1 MQQTKSLRN
10 AKAAV
15 AAAAIMILVGSSVA
29 YASDA
34 QKAKTAF
41 HSGYEFQVYDP
52 SEPVVDT
59 SVNGTFID
67 HDIIIHV
74 NMSAHD
80 GVKVLK
86 GSYTIGV
93 SIWNDT
99 TSSYQPFSTLVS
111 GKTIALTA
119 TPTPL
124 EFTFNTTVAGTY
136 SVDVDF
142 NATSV
147 VLA

>member
-1 MQQTKSLRN
+1 MKSLQN

-29 YASDA
+29 YAADA
-34 QKAKTAF
+34 QKASTSF
-41 HSGYEFQVYDP
+41 HTGYEFQVYDP
-52 SEPVVDT
+52 NEPVVDT

-67 HDIIIHV
+67 HPIVIHV
-74 NMSAHD
+74 NMSTHD

-86 GSYTIGV
+86 GTYTIGV
-93 SIWNDT
+93 SKYNDT
-99 TSSYQPFSTLVS
+99 TMSYEPFATLVS
-111 GKTIALTA
+111 GKAIALTT

-124 EFTFNTTVAGTY
+124 EFTFDTSVAGEY

>member
-1 MQQTKSLRN
+1 MKSLRN
-10 AKAAV
+10 ARAAV

-29 YASDA
+29 YAADA
-34 QKAKTAF
+34 QKASKTF
-41 HSGYEFQVYDP
+41 HTGYDFQVYDP
-52 SEPVVDT
+52 NQPVVDT

-67 HDIIIHV
+67 HPIVIDI
-74 NMSAHD
+74 NMSAHN

-86 GSYTIGV
+86 GTYSVGV
-93 SIWNDT
+93 SIYNDT
-99 TSSYQPFSTLVS
+99 TMSYQPFQTLVS
-111 GKTIALTA
+111 GKSIALTT

-124 EFTFNTTVAGTY
+124 EFTFTTSVAGEY

>member
-1 MQQTKSLRN
+1 MKSLRN

-29 YASDA
+29 YAADA
-34 QKAKTAF
+34 QKASKAF
-41 HSGYEFQVYDP
+41 HTGYEFQVVDP
-52 SEPVVDT
+52 NEPVVDT

-67 HDIIIHV
+67 HPIVIHI

-80 GVKVLK
+80 GVKLLK
-86 GSYTIGV
+86 GTYTIGV
-93 SIWNDT
+93 SIYNDT
-99 TSSYQPFSTLVS
+99 TMSYQPFQTLVS
-111 GKTIALTA
+111 GKSIALTT

-124 EFTFNTTVAGTY
+124 EFTFNTTVAGEY

>member
-1 MQQTKSLRN
+1 MKSLRN

-34 QKAKTAF
+34 QRAKTAF
-41 HSGYEFQVYDP
+41 HSGYDFQVYDP
-52 SEPVVDT
+52 NEPVVDT

-67 HDIIIHV
+67 HPIIIHV

-93 SIWNDT
+93 SIYNDT
-99 TSSYQPFSTLVS
+99 TMSYQPFSTLVS
-111 GKTIALTA
+111 GKTIALTP

-124 EFTFNTTVAGTY
+124 EFTFSTTVAGTY

>member
-1 MQQTKSLRN
+1 
-10 AKAAV
+10 
-15 AAAAIMILVGSSVA
+15 MILVGSSVA
-29 YASDA
+29 YAADA
-34 QKAKTAF
+34 QRASTAF
-41 HSGYEFQVYDP
+41 HTGYEFQVYDP
-52 SEPVVDT
+52 NEPVVDT

-67 HDIIIHV
+67 HPIVIHI

-80 GVKVLK
+80 GVKLLK
-86 GSYTIGV
+86 GTYTIGV
-93 SIWNDT
+93 SIYNDT
-99 TSSYQPFSTLVS
+99 TMSYQPFQTLVS
-111 GKTIALTA
+111 GKSIALTT

-124 EFTFNTTVAGTY
+124 EFTFNTTVAGEY

>member
-1 MQQTKSLRN
+1 MKSLRN

-29 YASDA
+29 YAADA
-34 QKAKTAF
+34 QKASTAF
-41 HSGYEFQVYDP
+41 HKGYEFQVYDP
-52 SEPVVDT
+52 NEPVVDT
-59 SVNGTFID
+59 SVNGTLID
-67 HDIIIHV
+67 HPIVIHI

-86 GSYTIGV
+86 GTYTIGV
-93 SIWNDT
+93 SIYNDT
-99 TSSYQPFSTLVS
+99 TMSYQPFQTLVS
-111 GKTIALTA
+111 GKSIALTT

-124 EFTFNTTVAGTY
+124 EFTFNTTVAGEY
-136 SVDVDF
+136 IVDVDF